1 MDTDGDQKIGYY
13 LATLLIEL
21 VCGLLR
27 VFLVLPFVLL
37 GFLIFESLASQS
49 LVSASSGLANNAWAI
64 LIVTLLIAYAN
75 ILVSLLAFAGF
86 GGGSLLTRFVL
97 GAREP
102 STREREQLMEV
113 FRQMAD
119 GVDFPI
125 RSFSKLYII
134 DSTMAYANLIGTTL
148 YISSTAIRGRH
159 LQPLVAHEFGHLH
172 HGDGSL
178 ILALRR
184 LVFPP
189 FSLFIS
195 GIRDFSTNR
204 PDYKPSVK
212 SFDAMQIFYSM
223 LNAIIFFSI
232 AFIGG
237 GIGVWVMSWAWASY
251 FRKRDYAADVFGAQ
265 LGYRDPLLEYL
276 EQGTFYDTS
285 VPYMLG
291 WQPSNELRID
301 RLLHLPESM
310 GMSVMPPDLTEPPV
324 AVPPVADGP
333 GPSAGTMVP
342 SPEVVAPVT
351 DPLVPT
357 STTRPSGLRGSLV
370 RPVEEEPLAAPAT
383 LDIDR
388 PAGEGGVS
396 RLKGTMIRPA
406 TPEATAG
413 AVLDDLDV
421 ILGGEMSSARLQ
433 GSIARKAE
441 ESAAVPA
448 EVDDLDVILG
458 GEAGP
463 SRLRGSLLKED
474 DE

>member
-13 LATLLIEL
+13 LVTLLIEL

-27 VFLVLPFVLL
+27 VFLVLPLVLL
-37 GFLIFESLASQS
+37 AFLIFESLASQS
-49 LVSASSGLANNAWAI
+49 LVSASSGLVNNGWAI
-64 LIVTLLIAYAN
+64 LIVTLLISYAN
-75 ILVSLLAFAGF
+75 ILVSLMAFAGF

-113 FRQMAD
+113 FRQMAE
-119 GVDFPI
+119 GVDFSI

-148 YISSTAIRGRH
+148 YISSTAIRGAH
-159 LQPLVAHEFGHLH
+159 LQPLIAHEFGHLNY
-172 HGDGSL
+172 GDGSL

-212 SFDAMQIFYSM
+212 AFDAMQIFYSM
-223 LNAIIFFSI
+223 LNAFIFFSI

-237 GIGVWVMSWAWASY
+237 GIGVWIMSWAWASY
-251 FRKRDYAADVFGAQ
+251 FRKRDYAADTFGAQ

-291 WQPSNELRID
+291 WQSSNELRID
-301 RLLHLPESM
+301 RLLNLPALP
-310 GMSVMPPDLTEPPV
+310 GMVAMPPEPTRSPV
-324 AVPPVADGP
+324 AVPPAGDGP
-333 GPSAGTMVP
+333 GLAVEPMTTA
-342 SPEVVAPVT
+342 PETSAPVA
-351 DPLVPT
+351 DPVVPT
-357 STTRPSGLRGSLV
+357 PTTRPSGLRGSLV
-370 RPVEEEPLAAPAT
+370 RPVEEEPLAAVT
-383 LDIDR
+383 LDVDLA
-388 PAGEGGVS
+388 AGEGGTS
-396 RLKGTMIRPA
+396 RLKGSMIRVA
-406 TPEATAG
+406 SSEL
-413 AVLDDLDV
+413 AVGEIPDDLDV
-421 ILGGEMSSARLQ
+421 ILGGEASPSRLQ
-433 GSIARKAE
+433 GSMAHKVE
-441 ESAAVPA
+441 ESAATPA
-448 EVDDLDVILG
+448 EADELDVILG
-458 GEAGP
+458 SEAGP

-474 DE
+474 DK

>member
-1 MDTDGDQKIGYY
+1 MGTDGDQNIGYY
-13 LATLLIEL
+13 VVTLLIEL

-37 GFLIFESLASQS
+37 AFLIFESLASQS
-49 LVSASSGLANNAWAI
+49 LVSASSGLASNAWAI

-75 ILVSLLAFAGF
+75 ILVSLMAFAGF

-113 FRQMAD
+113 FRQMAE

-125 RSFSKLYII
+125 RSFSRLYII

-148 YISSTAIRGRH
+148 YISSTAIRGAH
-159 LQPLVAHEFGHLH
+159 LQPLIAHEFGHLNY
-172 HGDGSL
+172 GDGSL

-212 SFDAMQIFYSM
+212 AFDAMQIFYSM

-251 FRKRDYAADVFGAQ
+251 FRKRDYAADAFGAQ

-301 RLLHLPESM
+301 RLLNLPELP
-310 GMSVMPPDLTEPPV
+310 GTLAKPPEPTRPPIV
-324 AVPPVADGP
+324 VPPAGDGP
-333 GPSAGTMVP
+333 GPAVEPMTTAPETSAPMADSV
-342 SPEVVAPVT
+342 
-351 DPLVPT
+351 VPT
-357 STTRPSGLRGSLV
+357 PATRPSGLRGSLL
-370 RPVEEEPLAAPAT
+370 RPVEGEPLAAPAT
-383 LDIDR
+383 LDVDLA
-388 PAGEGGVS
+388 AGEGGTP
-396 RLKGTMIRPA
+396 RLKGSMIRETSSEIA
-406 TPEATAG
+406 AG
-413 AVLDDLDV
+413 EIPDDLEV
-421 ILGGEMSSARLQ
+421 ILGGETGSSRLQ
-433 GSIARKAE
+433 GSMTRKAE
-441 ESAAVPA
+441 ESAATLA
-448 EVDDLDVILG
+448 EVDELDIILG
-458 GEAGP
+458 GEVDP

-474 DE
+474 DK

>member
-1 MDTDGDQKIGYY
+1 MDTDGDRKIGYY
-13 LATLLIEL
+13 LVTLLIEL

-37 GFLIFESLASQS
+37 AFLIFESLASQS

-212 SFDAMQIFYSM
+212 AFDAMQIFYSM
-223 LNAIIFFSI
+223 LNAFIFFSI

-237 GIGVWVMSWAWASY
+237 GIGVWVMSWAWANY
-251 FRKRDYAADVFGAQ
+251 FRKRDYAADAFGAQ

-301 RLLHLPESM
+301 RLLRLTEPM
-310 GMSVMPPDLTEPPV
+310 GMPVMPPDLTGPPV
-324 AVPPVADGP
+324 AVPPAADGP
-333 GPSAGTMVP
+333 GPPAGTMP
-342 SPEVVAPVT
+342 SPPEVAAPVAHPV
-351 DPLVPT
+351 DPT
-357 STTRPSGLRGSLV
+357 SATRPSGLRGSLV

-383 LDIDR
+383 LDVGLA
-388 PAGEGGVS
+388 AGEGGVS

-413 AVLDDLDV
+413 AVPDDLDV

-433 GSIARKAE
+433 GSMARKAE
-441 ESAAVPA
+441 ESAAAPA